1 VKLVVAYIQPERLEP
16 VKGALARAGISRL
29 SVAAV
34 QGFGRQRGHTE
45 IPRGRDP
52 GATLV
57 PKARIELALAD
68 ELVEPAVQAII
79 GAARSAEGGR
89 IGDGKIFVLPVEG
102 VIRIRTGERG
112 EKAL

>member
-1 VKLVVAYIQPERLEP
+1 MKLVVAYIQPERLDS
-16 VKGALARAGISRL
+16 VKSALARAGISRL

-34 QGFGRQRGHTE
+34 QGYGRQRGHTE

-57 PKARIELALAD
+57 PKTRIELALAD
-68 ELVEPAVQAII
+68 ELVESAIAAI
-79 GAARSAEGGR
+79 VGAARSAEGGR
-89 IGDGKIFVLPVEG
+89 IGDGKIFVLPVEQ

-112 EKAL
+112 QAAL

>member
-52 GATLV
+52 GATLL
-57 PKARIELALAD
+57 PKTRIELALAD

-89 IGDGKIFVLPVEG
+89 IGDGKIFVLPVEQ
-102 VIRIRTGERG
+102 VVRIRTGERG

>member
-1 VKLVVAYIQPERLEP
+1 MKLVVAYIQPERLEG
-16 VKGALARAGISRL
+16 VKTALARAGVSRL

-34 QGFGRQRGHTE
+34 QGFGRQRGHTDV
-45 IPRGRDP
+45 PRGRDS
-52 GATLV
+52 GATLL
-57 PKARIELALAD
+57 PKTRIEVALKD

-89 IGDGKIFVLPVEG
+89 IGDGKIFILPVEG

>member
-16 VKGALARAGISRL
+16 VKSALARAGISRL

-34 QGFGRQRGHTE
+34 HGFGRQRGHTE
-45 IPRGRDP
+45 IPRGRDV
-52 GATLV
+52 GENLI
-57 PKARIELALAD
+57 PKTRLELALKD
-68 ELVEPAVQAII
+68 EQVETAVEAII
-79 GAARSAEGGR
+79 SAAKSAEGGR
-89 IGDGKIFVLPVEG
+89 IGDGKIFILPVEG

>member
-1 VKLVVAYIQPERLEP
+1 VKLVVAYIQPERLDS

-34 QGFGRQRGHTE
+34 QGFGRQRGHTD
-45 IPRGRDP
+45 IPRGRDA

-57 PKARIELALAD
+57 PKARIEVALKD
-68 ELVEPAVQAII
+68 ELVEPAIAAIV

-89 IGDGKIFVLPVEG
+89 IGDGKIFVLPVEQ

-112 EKAL
+112 EAAL